1 MDTIW
6 TARNAKNRVLK
17 PAETGNRAKNSSR
30 QLQWYQ
36 IGAILEEFSEVE

>member
-6 TARNAKNRVLK
+6 TARNAKNRVLE
-17 PAETGNRAKNSSR
+17 PSGTGNRTKNSSR
-30 QLQWYQ
+30 QLQWHQ